1 MKSIYFLGLGALGAK
16 YAASFYEY
24 NPEIVHVIVNEQRKE
39 RYQERQIFV
48 NDKAYD
54 FNYITEIENN
64 TYPDYIFLV
73 VKSSH
78 LLQAIE
84 DMKSFVGENT
94 MIVSLMNGISSE
106 RVLAEHFGWDRV
118 VNAVAYMDAVKIDN
132 RVTFSSIGKIIFGKM
147 DAVNYDKL
155 VDLHQIMNDAEI
167 ANQLSDEIQKA
178 QWAKYLVNVVGNQLT
193 FLLEYPYGQFRTNQH
208 LEVLMDLISNEV
220 IVVANAHGVAIG
232 QEEVNR
238 MKSTMKVIDEHGKT
252 SMLQDREAKRY
263 SEVDEFAGEIIHLG
277 KQYKIPTPYN
287 ELIYNMVKSV
297 EETY

>member
-24 NPEIVHVIVNEQRKE
+24 NPEIVSVIVDEERKN
-39 RYQERQIFV
+39 RYEKSQIFV

-54 FNYITEIENN
+54 FNYVTKIEDNN
-64 TYPDYIFLV
+64 YPDYIFLV

-78 LLQAIE
+78 LQQAIE
-84 DMKSFVGENT
+84 DMKPFVGEHT

-106 RVLAEHFGWDRV
+106 RILADHFGWNRV
-118 VNAVAYMDAVKIDN
+118 VNAVAYMDAVKVDN

-147 DAVNYDKL
+147 DSINHDKL
-155 VDLHQIMNDAEI
+155 VDLHELMNAAEI
-167 ANQLSDEIQKA
+167 PNQLSDDIQKA

-193 FLLEYPYGQFRTNQH
+193 FLLEFPYGQFRTNQH
-208 LEVLMDLISNEV
+208 LEILMDMISNEV
-220 IVVANAHGVAIG
+220 LAVGNVHGVAIG
-232 QEEVNR
+232 QEEVDR
-238 MKSTMKVIDEHGKT
+238 MKSTMKIVDEFGKT

-263 SEVDEFAGEIIHLG
+263 SEVDEFAGEIISLG
-277 KQYKIPTPYN
+277 KQYNIPTPYN
-287 ELIYNMVKSV
+287 EFIYNMVKSI

>member
-24 NPEIVHVIVNEQRKE
+24 NLEIVSVIVDEERKN
-39 RYQERQIFV
+39 RYEKSQIFV

-54 FNYITEIENN
+54 FNYVTKIEDNN
-64 TYPDYIFLV
+64 YPDYIFLV

-78 LLQAIE
+78 LQQAIE
-84 DMKSFVGENT
+84 DMKPFVGEYT

-106 RVLAEHFGWDRV
+106 RVLADHFGWNRV
-118 VNAVAYMDAVKIDN
+118 VNAVAYMDAVKVDN

-147 DAVNYDKL
+147 NSINHDKL
-155 VDLHQIMNDAEI
+155 VDLHELMNVAEI
-167 ANQLSDEIQKA
+167 PNQLSDDIQKA

-193 FLLEYPYGQFRTNQH
+193 FLLEFPYGQFRTNQH
-208 LEVLMDLISNEV
+208 LEVLIDMISNEV
-220 IVVANAHGVAIG
+220 LAVGNAHGVAIG
-232 QEEVNR
+232 QEEVDR
-238 MKSTMKVIDEHGKT
+238 MKSTMKIVNEFGKT

-263 SEVDEFAGEIIHLG
+263 SEVDQFAGEIISLG
-277 KQYKIPTPYN
+277 KQYNIPTPYN
-287 ELIYNMVKSV
+287 KFIYNMIKSI

>member
-24 NPEIVHVIVNEQRKE
+24 NPEIVSVIVDEERKN
-39 RYQERQIFV
+39 RYEKSQIFV

-54 FNYITEIENN
+54 FNYVTKIEENN
-64 TYPDYIFLV
+64 YPDNIFLV

-78 LLQAIE
+78 LQQAIE
-84 DMKSFVGENT
+84 DMKPFVGENT

-106 RVLAEHFGWDRV
+106 RVLADHFGWDRV
-118 VNAVAYMDAVKIDN
+118 VNAVAYMDAVKVDN

-147 DAVNYDKL
+147 DSINHDKL
-155 VDLHQIMNDAEI
+155 IDLHELMNVAEI
-167 ANQLSDEIQKA
+167 PNQLSDDIQKA

-193 FLLEYPYGQFRTNQH
+193 FLLEFPYGQFRANQH
-208 LEVLMDLISNEV
+208 LEVLMDMISNEV
-220 IVVANAHGVAIG
+220 LAVGNAHGVAIG
-232 QEEVNR
+232 QEEVDR
-238 MKSTMKVIDEHGKT
+238 MKSTMKIVDEFGKT

-263 SEVDEFAGEIIHLG
+263 SEVDEFAGEIISLG
-277 KQYKIPTPYN
+277 KQYNIPTPYN
-287 ELIYNMVKSV
+287 EFIYNMVKSI

>member
-24 NPEIVHVIVNEQRKE
+24 NPEIVSVIVDEERKN
-39 RYQERQIFV
+39 RYEKSQIFV

-54 FNYITEIENN
+54 FNYVTKIEENN
-64 TYPDYIFLV
+64 YPDNIFLV

-78 LLQAIE
+78 LQQAIE
-84 DMKSFVGENT
+84 DMKPFVGENT

-106 RVLAEHFGWDRV
+106 RVLADHFGWDRV
-118 VNAVAYMDAVKIDN
+118 VNAVAYMDAVKVDN

-147 DAVNYDKL
+147 DSINHDKL
-155 VDLHQIMNDAEI
+155 IDLHELMNVAEI
-167 ANQLSDEIQKA
+167 PNQLSDDIQKA

-193 FLLEYPYGQFRTNQH
+193 FLLEFPYGQFRTNEH
-208 LEVLMDLISNEV
+208 LELLMDMISNEV
-220 IVVANAHGVAIG
+220 LAVGNAHGVAIG
-232 QEEVNR
+232 QEEVDR
-238 MKSTMKVIDEHGKT
+238 MKSTMKIVDEFGKT

-263 SEVDEFAGEIIHLG
+263 SEVDEFAGEIISLG
-277 KQYKIPTPYN
+277 KQYNIPIPYN
-287 ELIYNMVKSV
+287 EFIYNMVKSI

>member
-24 NPEIVHVIVNEQRKE
+24 NPEIVSVIVDEERKN
-39 RYQERQIFV
+39 RYEKSQIFV

-54 FNYITEIENN
+54 FNYVTKIEENN
-64 TYPDYIFLV
+64 YPDYIFLV

-78 LLQAIE
+78 LQQAIE
-84 DMKSFVGENT
+84 DMKPFVGENT

-106 RVLAEHFGWDRV
+106 RVLADHFGWDRV
-118 VNAVAYMDAVKIDN
+118 VNAVAYMDAVKVDN

-147 DAVNYDKL
+147 DSINHHKL
-155 VDLHQIMNDAEI
+155 VDLHELMNVAEI
-167 ANQLSDEIQKA
+167 PNQLSDDIQKA

-193 FLLEYPYGQFRTNQH
+193 FLLEFPYGQFRTNQH
-208 LEVLMDLISNEV
+208 LEVLMDMISNEV
-220 IVVANAHGVAIG
+220 LAVGNAHGVAIG
-232 QEEVNR
+232 QEEVDR
-238 MKSTMKVIDEHGKT
+238 MKSTMKIVDEFGKT

-263 SEVDEFAGEIIHLG
+263 SEVDEFAGEIISLG
-277 KQYKIPTPYN
+277 KQYNIPTPYN
-287 ELIYNMVKSV
+287 EFIYNMVKSI

>member
-24 NPEIVHVIVNEQRKE
+24 NPEIVSVIVDEERKN
-39 RYQERQIFV
+39 RYEKSQIFV

-54 FNYITEIENN
+54 FNYVTKIEDNN
-64 TYPDYIFLV
+64 YPDYIFLV

-78 LLQAIE
+78 LQQAIE
-84 DMKSFVGENT
+84 DMKPFVGEYT

-106 RVLAEHFGWDRV
+106 RVLADHFGWNRV
-118 VNAVAYMDAVKIDN
+118 VNAVAYMDAVKVDN

-147 DAVNYDKL
+147 NSINHDKL
-155 VDLHQIMNDAEI
+155 VDLHELMNVAEI
-167 ANQLSDEIQKA
+167 PNQLSDDIQKA

-193 FLLEYPYGQFRTNQH
+193 FLLEFPYGQFRTNQH
-208 LEVLMDLISNEV
+208 LEVLIDMISNEV
-220 IVVANAHGVAIG
+220 LAVGNAHGVAIG
-232 QEEVNR
+232 QEEVDR
-238 MKSTMKVIDEHGKT
+238 MKSTMKIVNEFGKT

-263 SEVDEFAGEIIHLG
+263 SEVDQFAGEIISLG
-277 KQYKIPTPYN
+277 KQYNIPTPYN
-287 ELIYNMVKSV
+287 KFIYNMIKSI

>member
-24 NPEIVHVIVNEQRKE
+24 NPEIVSVIVDEERKN
-39 RYQERQIFV
+39 RYEKSQIFV

-54 FNYITEIENN
+54 FNYVTKIEENN
-64 TYPDYIFLV
+64 YPDYIFLV

-78 LLQAIE
+78 LQQAIE
-84 DMKSFVGENT
+84 DMRPFVGENT

-106 RVLAEHFGWDRV
+106 RVLADHFGWDRV
-118 VNAVAYMDAVKIDN
+118 VNAVAYMDAVKVDN

-147 DAVNYDKL
+147 DSINHDKL
-155 VDLHQIMNDAEI
+155 VDLHELMNVAEI
-167 ANQLSDEIQKA
+167 PNQLSDDIQKA

-193 FLLEYPYGQFRTNQH
+193 FLLEFPYGQFRTNQH
-208 LEVLMDLISNEV
+208 LEVLMDMISNEV
-220 IVVANAHGVAIG
+220 LAVGNAHGVAIG
-232 QEEVNR
+232 QEEVDR
-238 MKSTMKVIDEHGKT
+238 MKSTMKIVDEFGKT

-263 SEVDEFAGEIIHLG
+263 SEVDAFAGEIISLG
-277 KQYKIPTPYN
+277 KQYNIPTPYN
-287 ELIYNMVKSV
+287 EFIYNMVKSI

>member
-24 NPEIVHVIVNEQRKE
+24 NPEIVSVIVDEERKN
-39 RYQERQIFV
+39 RYEKSQIFV

-54 FNYITEIENN
+54 FNYVTKIEENN
-64 TYPDYIFLV
+64 YPDYIFLV

-78 LLQAIE
+78 LQQAIE
-84 DMKSFVGENT
+84 DMKPFVGENT

-106 RVLAEHFGWDRV
+106 RVLADHFGWDRV
-118 VNAVAYMDAVKIDN
+118 VNAVAYMDAVKVDN

-147 DAVNYDKL
+147 DSINHDKL
-155 VDLHQIMNDAEI
+155 VDLHELMNVAEI
-167 ANQLSDEIQKA
+167 PNQLSDDIQKA

-193 FLLEYPYGQFRTNQH
+193 FLLEFPYGQFRTNQH
-208 LEVLMDLISNEV
+208 LEVLMDMISNEV
-220 IVVANAHGVAIG
+220 LAVGNAHGVAIS
-232 QEEVNR
+232 QEEVDR
-238 MKSTMKVIDEHGKT
+238 MKSTMKIVDEFGKT

-263 SEVDEFAGEIIHLG
+263 SEVDEFAGEIISLG
-277 KQYKIPTPYN
+277 KQYNIPTPYN
-287 ELIYNMVKSV
+287 EFIYNMVKSI

>member
-24 NPEIVHVIVNEQRKE
+24 NLEIVSVIVDEERKN
-39 RYQERQIFV
+39 RYKKSQIFV

-54 FNYITEIENN
+54 FNYVTKIEDNN
-64 TYPDYIFLV
+64 YPDYIFLV

-78 LLQAIE
+78 LQQAIE
-84 DMKSFVGENT
+84 DMKPFVGEYT

-106 RVLAEHFGWDRV
+106 RVLADHFGWNRV
-118 VNAVAYMDAVKIDN
+118 VNAVAYMDAVKVDN

-147 DAVNYDKL
+147 NSINHDKL
-155 VDLHQIMNDAEI
+155 VDLHELMNVAEI
-167 ANQLSDEIQKA
+167 PNQLSDDIQKA

-193 FLLEYPYGQFRTNQH
+193 FLLEFPYGQFRTNQH
-208 LEVLMDLISNEV
+208 LEVLIDMISNEV
-220 IVVANAHGVAIG
+220 LAVGNAHGVAIG
-232 QEEVNR
+232 QEEVDR
-238 MKSTMKVIDEHGKT
+238 MKSTMKIVNEFGKT

-263 SEVDEFAGEIIHLG
+263 SEVDQFAGEIISLG
-277 KQYKIPTPYN
+277 KQYNIPTPYN
-287 ELIYNMVKSV
+287 KFIYNMIKSI

>member
-24 NPEIVHVIVNEQRKE
+24 NPEIVSVIVDEERKN
-39 RYQERQIFV
+39 RYEKSQIFV

-54 FNYITEIENN
+54 FNYVTKIEENN
-64 TYPDYIFLV
+64 YPDYIFLV

-78 LLQAIE
+78 LQQAIE
-84 DMKSFVGENT
+84 DMKPFVGENT

-106 RVLAEHFGWDRV
+106 RVLADHFGWDRV
-118 VNAVAYMDAVKIDN
+118 VNAVAYMDAVKVDN

-147 DAVNYDKL
+147 DSINHDKL
-155 VDLHQIMNDAEI
+155 VDLHELMNVAEI
-167 ANQLSDEIQKA
+167 PNQLSDDIQKA

-193 FLLEYPYGQFRTNQH
+193 FLLEFPYGQFSTNQH
-208 LEVLMDLISNEV
+208 LEILMDMISNEV
-220 IVVANAHGVAIG
+220 LAVGNAHGVAIG
-232 QEEVNR
+232 QEEVDR
-238 MKSTMKVIDEHGKT
+238 MKSTMKIVDEFGKT

-263 SEVDEFAGEIIHLG
+263 SEVDEFAGEIISLG
-277 KQYKIPTPYN
+277 KQYNIPTPYN
-287 ELIYNMVKSV
+287 EFIYNMVKSI

>member
-24 NPEIVHVIVNEQRKE
+24 NPEIVSVIVDEERKN
-39 RYQERQIFV
+39 RYEKSQIFV

-54 FNYITEIENN
+54 FNYVTKIEENN
-64 TYPDYIFLV
+64 YPDNIFLV

-78 LLQAIE
+78 LQQAIE
-84 DMKSFVGENT
+84 DMKPFVGEHT

-106 RVLAEHFGWDRV
+106 RVLADHFGWDRV
-118 VNAVAYMDAVKIDN
+118 VNAVAYMDAVKVDN

-147 DAVNYDKL
+147 DSINHDKL
-155 VDLHQIMNDAEI
+155 VDLHELMNVAEI
-167 ANQLSDEIQKA
+167 PNQLSDDIQKA

-193 FLLEYPYGQFRTNQH
+193 FLLEFPYGQFRTNQH
-208 LEVLMDLISNEV
+208 LEVLMDMISNEV
-220 IVVANAHGVAIG
+220 LAVGNAHGVAIG
-232 QEEVNR
+232 QEEVDR
-238 MKSTMKVIDEHGKT
+238 MKSTMKIVDEFGKT

-263 SEVDEFAGEIIHLG
+263 SEVDEFAGEIISLG
-277 KQYKIPTPYN
+277 KQYNIPTPYN
-287 ELIYNMVKSV
+287 EFIYNMVKSI

>member
-24 NPEIVHVIVNEQRKE
+24 NPEIVSVIVDEERKN
-39 RYQERQIFV
+39 RYEKSQIFV

-54 FNYITEIENN
+54 FNYVTKIEENN
-64 TYPDYIFLV
+64 YPDNIFLV

-78 LLQAIE
+78 LQQAIE
-84 DMKSFVGENT
+84 DMKPFVGENT

-106 RVLAEHFGWDRV
+106 RVLADHFGWDRV
-118 VNAVAYMDAVKIDN
+118 VNAVAYMDAVKVDN

-147 DAVNYDKL
+147 DSINHDKL
-155 VDLHQIMNDAEI
+155 IDLHELMNVAEI
-167 ANQLSDEIQKA
+167 PNQLSDDIQKA

-193 FLLEYPYGQFRTNQH
+193 FLLEFPYGQFRTNQH
-208 LEVLMDLISNEV
+208 LEVLMDMISNEV
-220 IVVANAHGVAIG
+220 LAVGNAHGVAIG
-232 QEEVNR
+232 QEEVDR
-238 MKSTMKVIDEHGKT
+238 MKSTMKIVDEFGKT

-263 SEVDEFAGEIIHLG
+263 SEVDEFAGEIISLG
-277 KQYKIPTPYN
+277 KQYNIPTPYN
-287 ELIYNMVKSV
+287 EFIYNMVKSI

>member
-24 NPEIVHVIVNEQRKE
+24 NPEIVSVIVDEERKN
-39 RYQERQIFV
+39 RYEKSQIFV

-54 FNYITEIENN
+54 FNYVTKIEDNN
-64 TYPDYIFLV
+64 YPDYIFLV

-78 LLQAIE
+78 LQQAIE
-84 DMKSFVGENT
+84 DMKPFVGENT

-106 RVLAEHFGWDRV
+106 RVLADHFGWDRV
-118 VNAVAYMDAVKIDN
+118 VNAVAYMDAVKVDN

-147 DAVNYDKL
+147 DSINHDKL
-155 VDLHQIMNDAEI
+155 VDLHELMNVAEI
-167 ANQLSDEIQKA
+167 PNQLSDDIQKA

-193 FLLEYPYGQFRTNQH
+193 FLLEFPYGQFSTNQH
-208 LEVLMDLISNEV
+208 LEILMDMISNEV
-220 IVVANAHGVAIG
+220 LAVGNAHGVAIG
-232 QEEVNR
+232 QEEVDR
-238 MKSTMKVIDEHGKT
+238 MKSTMKIVDEFGKT

-263 SEVDEFAGEIIHLG
+263 SEVDEFAGEIISLG
-277 KQYKIPTPYN
+277 KQYNIPTPYN
-287 ELIYNMVKSV
+287 EFIYNMVKSI

>member
-24 NPEIVHVIVNEQRKE
+24 NPEIVSVIVDEERKN
-39 RYQERQIFV
+39 RYEKSQIFV

-54 FNYITEIENN
+54 FNYVTKIEENN
-64 TYPDYIFLV
+64 YPDYIFLV

-78 LLQAIE
+78 LQQAIE
-84 DMKSFVGENT
+84 DMKPFVSENT

-106 RVLAEHFGWDRV
+106 RVLADHFGWDRV
-118 VNAVAYMDAVKIDN
+118 VNAVAYMDAVKVDN

-147 DAVNYDKL
+147 DSINHDKL
-155 VDLHQIMNDAEI
+155 VDLHELMNVAEI
-167 ANQLSDEIQKA
+167 PNQLSDDIQKA

-193 FLLEYPYGQFRTNQH
+193 FLLEFPYGQFSTNQH
-208 LEVLMDLISNEV
+208 LEILMDMISNEV
-220 IVVANAHGVAIG
+220 LAVGNAHGVAIG
-232 QEEVNR
+232 QEEVDR
-238 MKSTMKVIDEHGKT
+238 MKSTMKIVDEFGKT

-263 SEVDEFAGEIIHLG
+263 SEVDEFAGEIISLG
-277 KQYKIPTPYN
+277 KQYNIPTPYN
-287 ELIYNMVKSV
+287 EFIYNMVKSI

>member
-24 NPEIVHVIVNEQRKE
+24 NPEIVSVIVDEERKN
-39 RYQERQIFV
+39 RYEKSQIFV

-54 FNYITEIENN
+54 FNYVTKIEENN
-64 TYPDYIFLV
+64 YRDYIFLV

-78 LLQAIE
+78 LQQAIE
-84 DMKSFVGENT
+84 DMKPFVGENT

-106 RVLAEHFGWDRV
+106 RVLADHFGWDRV
-118 VNAVAYMDAVKIDN
+118 VNAVAYMDAVKVDN

-147 DAVNYDKL
+147 DSINHDKL
-155 VDLHQIMNDAEI
+155 VDLHELMNVAEI
-167 ANQLSDEIQKA
+167 PNQLSDDIQKA

-193 FLLEYPYGQFRTNQH
+193 FLLEFPYGQFRTNQH
-208 LEVLMDLISNEV
+208 LEVLMDMISNEV
-220 IVVANAHGVAIG
+220 LAVGNAHGVAIG
-232 QEEVNR
+232 QEEVDR
-238 MKSTMKVIDEHGKT
+238 MKSTMKIVDEFGKT

-263 SEVDEFAGEIIHLG
+263 SEVDEFAGEIISLG
-277 KQYKIPTPYN
+277 KQYNIPTPYN
-287 ELIYNMVKSV
+287 EFIYNMVKSI

>member
-24 NPEIVHVIVNEQRKE
+24 NPEIVSVIVDEERKN
-39 RYQERQIFV
+39 RYEKSQIFV

-54 FNYITEIENN
+54 FNYVTKIEDNN
-64 TYPDYIFLV
+64 YPDYIFLV

-78 LLQAIE
+78 LQQAIE
-84 DMKSFVGENT
+84 DMKPFVGENT

-106 RVLAEHFGWDRV
+106 RVLADHFGWDRV
-118 VNAVAYMDAVKIDN
+118 VNAVAYMDAVKVDN

-147 DAVNYDKL
+147 DSINHDKL
-155 VDLHQIMNDAEI
+155 IDLHELMNVAEI
-167 ANQLSDEIQKA
+167 PNQLSDDIQKA

-193 FLLEYPYGQFRTNQH
+193 FLLEFPYGQFRTNEH
-208 LEVLMDLISNEV
+208 LELLMDMISNEV
-220 IVVANAHGVAIG
+220 LAVGNAHGVAIG
-232 QEEVNR
+232 QEEVDR
-238 MKSTMKVIDEHGKT
+238 MKSTMKIVDEFGKT

-263 SEVDEFAGEIIHLG
+263 SEVDEFAGEIISLG
-277 KQYKIPTPYN
+277 KQYNIPTPYN
-287 ELIYNMVKSV
+287 EFIYNMVKSI

>member
-24 NPEIVHVIVNEQRKE
+24 NPEIVHVIVDEQRKK
-39 RYQERQIFV
+39 RYQESQIFV

-167 ANQLSDEIQKA
+167 PNQLSDDIQKA

-232 QEEVNR
+232 QEEVTR

-287 ELIYNMVKSV
+287 EFIYNMVKSV